1 MSELTS
7 TIKLNNGVE
16 MPRLGF
22 GVFQVDD
29 LKLCEQAVS
38 NALATGY
45 RLIDTAATYNN
56 EAAVGAAIRKSGIDR
71 KEIFVTSKAFI
82 HQMGYERTK
91 AAFNDSLEK
100 LGLDYI
106 DLYLVHMPFGDY
118 YGSWRAMTEFYKEGK
133 VRALGVSNFLPDR
146 ILDFCLNRDIE
157 VKPALNQLE
166 IHPFYQRPDEI
177 KLLQEQGIVPQ
188 AWAPF
193 AEGMNGMF
201 TNPVLQAIAQ
211 KHGKSVAQV
220 ILRWNLQRGV
230 CVIPKS
236 VHQNRMAENFAV
248 WDFALSAEDMQAIAA
263 LDLKRPQMVDTLKPS
278 EVHRLYDY
286 VNNPVLT
293 SL

>member
-1 MSELTS
+1 M
-7 TIKLNNGVE
+7 
-16 MPRLGF
+16 
-22 GVFQVDD
+22 
-29 LKLCEQAVS
+29 
-38 NALATGY
+38 
-45 RLIDTAATYNN
+45 IDTAATYNN

-91 AAFNDSLEK
+91 AAFNESLEK

-157 VKPALNQLE
+157 VKPALNQIE

>member
-1 MSELTS
+1 
-7 TIKLNNGVE
+7 
-16 MPRLGF
+16 
-22 GVFQVDD
+22 
-29 LKLCEQAVS
+29 
-38 NALATGY
+38 
-45 RLIDTAATYNN
+45 
-56 EAAVGAAIRKSGIDR
+56 
-71 KEIFVTSKAFI
+71 
-82 HQMGYERTK
+82 
-91 AAFNDSLEK
+91 
-100 LGLDYI
+100 
-106 DLYLVHMPFGDY
+106 
-118 YGSWRAMTEFYKEGK
+118 
-133 VRALGVSNFLPDR
+133 
-146 ILDFCLNRDIE
+146 
-157 VKPALNQLE
+157 
-166 IHPFYQRPDEI
+166 
-177 KLLQEQGIVPQ
+177 
-188 AWAPF
+188 
-193 AEGMNGMF
+193 MF